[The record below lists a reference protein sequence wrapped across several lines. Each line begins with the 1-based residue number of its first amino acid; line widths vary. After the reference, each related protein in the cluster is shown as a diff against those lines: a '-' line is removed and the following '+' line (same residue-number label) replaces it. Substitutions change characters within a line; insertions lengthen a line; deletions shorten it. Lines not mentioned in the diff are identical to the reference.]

1 MSEGVDRIRGG
12 RSTDVDAL
20 VDLHYRVFDERTHLA
35 MLFGRGFLQAAY
47 RWYSGS
53 PDAFTLVAEMDGRLE
68 GSCTVN
74 RGSYYVVFRKN
85 VPALA
90 RAVLSKPRLL
100 LEKAIW
106 RRLLALPVRRLSN
119 AGDRAYLAYL
129 AVSPV
134 GRGAGIGKSLI
145 EAAIIECR
153 RRGWDEMI
161 TAIHR
166 DNLPARFMYRTL
178 GFEEFSQLSHDDL
191 VGIRL
196 RTTSRT
202 M

>member
-1 MSEGVDRIRGG
+1 M
-12 RSTDVDAL
+12 
-20 VDLHYRVFDERTHLA
+20 
-35 MLFGRGFLQAAY
+35 
-47 RWYSGS
+47 
-53 PDAFTLVAEMDGRLE
+53 
-68 GSCTVN
+68 
-74 RGSYYVVFRKN
+74 
-85 VPALA
+85 
-90 RAVLSKPRLL
+90 
-100 LEKAIW
+100 
-106 RRLLALPVRRLSN
+106 
-119 AGDRAYLAYL
+119 
-129 AVSPV
+129 SPV

-145 EAAIIECR
+145 ESAIIECR